1 MNTLY
6 LPPNGTRTTV
16 PNMNQ
21 ALYTPEQIR
30 QKVISVVSEVSAIDV
45 SKLDMG
51 LSIREDIAPTSL
63 DRVTLFMA
71 LEDEFSRSIAED
83 ELEDINTLQDLIG
96 FVEKKANE

>member
-1 MNTLY
+1 
-6 LPPNGTRTTV
+6 
-16 PNMNQ
+16 MNQ
-21 ALYTPEQIR
+21 AIYSSEQIR
-30 QKVISVVSEVSAIDV
+30 QKVISVVSEVSAINV
-45 SKLDMG
+45 SELGMS

-96 FVEKKANE
+96 FVEQKANDTGS